1 MCILWYVTP
10 MAKKEVTMSKSIPG
24 NRAHLTLADRQYIED
39 SLNEHKSFRDI
50 ARYLCKDPSTISKE
64 VWNNR
69 IPDTYHRGSFINPHN
84 FCVHRFHCKKMN
96 ACGKIVIC
104 DTYCR
109 SCLKCNKV
117 CPRFERESCKQI
129 ERAPYVCNGC
139 NKQRS
144 KCSIQ
149 TKYDYNAKAA
159 DRMYRERLV
168 NARSGVD
175 LDKKQLH
182 QLNAVVKPLIL
193 QGQSP
198 YMIIA
203 NHPELNIS
211 VKTLY
216 NYIDQGLLL
225 TRNVDLKRKVK
236 FKPRKIHKTQIV
248 DREVFIGRTYQDFL
262 DTHAYETGY
271 WQMDTVKS
279 ARGSLKCILTLYHP
293 EYELLIARLMPRC
306 TPGAVKLEFLALRRM
321 FNDDVEFSCLFE
333 NILTD
338 RGMEFARP
346 HELESCTPDF
356 SRTAIFYCDPM
367 RSCQKAGI
375 ENVHTMLRMILP
387 KGTVF
392 EDLTQWDIRRCADH
406 VNNAP
411 RKKLNGSTPYELAL
425 KYLGE
430 NTLKKLQLRYIAPD
444 QVTLSPKLLQ
454 H

>member
-1 MCILWYVTP
+1 
-10 MAKKEVTMSKSIPG
+10 MSKLIPG
-24 NRAHLTLADRQYIED
+24 NNTHLTLNDREFIEEA
-39 SLNEHKSFRDI
+39 LNEHKSFREI
-50 ARYLCKDPSTISKE
+50 AKYLCKDPSTISKE

-69 IPDTYHRGSFINPHN
+69 IVNSYHRGSFINPHN
-84 FCVHRFHCKKMN
+84 FCVHRFHCKKIN
-96 ACGKIVIC
+96 ACGKIEIC
-104 DTYCR
+104 DIYCK

-117 CPRFERESCKQI
+117 CPRFERETCKQI
-129 ERAPYVCNGC
+129 EKAPYVCNGC
-139 NKQRS
+139 DKARS
-144 KCSIQ
+144 RCSIQ

-159 DRMYRERLV
+159 DRKYRERLV
-168 NARSGVD
+168 YARSGVD
-175 LDKKQLH
+175 LSQKQLH
-182 QLNAVVKPLIL
+182 ELDAIVKPLIL

-225 TRNVDLKRKVK
+225 ARNVDLKRKVK
-236 FKPRKIHKTQIV
+236 FKPRKCHKTQIT
-248 DREVFIGRTYQDFL
+248 DREVFNGRTFQDFM

-293 EYELLIARLMPRC
+293 EYELLIARLMNRC
-306 TPGAVKLEFLALRRM
+306 TPGAVKLEFLALQRLIG
-321 FNDDVEFSCLFE
+321 DDVEFSCLFE

-338 RGMEFARP
+338 RGVEFGRP
-346 HELESCTPDF
+346 DELEQITPEF
-356 SRTAIFYCDPM
+356 SRTNIFYRDPM

-387 KGTVF
+387 KGTIF
-392 EDLTQWDIRRCADH
+392 EDLTQWDIRKCADH
-406 VNNAP
+406 INCAP
-411 RKKLNGSTPYELAL
+411 RKKLNGDTPYNLAL

-430 NTLKKLQLRYIAPD
+430 SIMKKLQLRFIAPD
-444 QVTLSPKLLQ
+444 EVTLSPKLL
-454 H
+454 HH